1 MVARR
6 LPSFGDRIR
15 PLADEPI
22 SIIVDG
28 AVVQGVRGQTI
39 AGVLLGS
46 GTLAWRTTSS
56 NQRPRGVFCGI
67 GVCFDCVIV
76 VNDLRDVRACL
87 RRASEGDI
95 VTTQYDALPTKEVK
109 HD

>member
-6 LPSFGDRIR
+6 LPPIGDPIR

-22 SIIVDG
+22 SIMFDG
-28 AVVQGVRGQTI
+28 TMVAGVRGQTI

-46 GTLAWRTTSS
+46 GVLAWRTTSA
-56 NQRPRGVFCGI
+56 NQSPRGIFCGI
-67 GVCFDCVIV
+67 GVCFDCLIV
-76 VNDLRDVRACL
+76 VNDLPDVRACQ

-95 VTTQYDALPTKEVK
+95 VTTQYDALPKKEVK

>member
-6 LPSFGDRIR
+6 LPSLGDMIR

-28 AVVQGVRGQTI
+28 TVVQGVRGQTI

-46 GTLAWRTTSS
+46 GALAWRTTSA

-67 GVCFDCVIV
+67 GVCFDCVVV
-76 VNDLRDVRACL
+76 VNDLSDVRACL

-95 VTTQYDALPTKEVK
+95 VTTQYHALPTKEVK

>member
-6 LPSFGDRIR
+6 LPSFGDLIR

-28 AVVQGVRGQTI
+28 AVVHGVRGQTI

-46 GTLAWRTTSS
+46 GTLAWRTTSA

-76 VNDLRDVRACL
+76 VNDLHDVRACL